1 MTAPSTSPNDRA
13 DAALAHWLAA
23 ARSDLAARTPPSW
36 LHSELQARLAE
47 HEALR
52 ELRATR
58 AVPAQAPARSPW
70 RWLAWLAVPAMAA
83 CALLL
88 ATAVALQSPA
98 RPGGGAVPEGA
109 PFIALASME
118 AIAAEPEKVVVAAEL
133 PRAALAHY
141 GLPFDPSRADQP
153 ARAELLLSARG
164 AVLAVR
170 FMQ

>member
-1 MTAPSTSPNDRA
+1 MTAPNSTDDRV
-13 DAALAHWLAA
+13 DAALAPWLAA

-36 LHSELQARLAE
+36 LYSELQARLAE
-47 HEALR
+47 HAALR
-52 ELRATR
+52 ALRATR
-58 AVPAQAPARSPW
+58 AVPALPPARSPW

-83 CALLL
+83 CAWLL
-88 ATAVALQSPA
+88 ATAMVLQSPA
-98 RPGGGAVPEGA
+98 APGGGAVQGGA

-170 FMQ
+170 FLQ

>member
-1 MTAPSTSPNDRA
+1 MTAPNSTDDRL
-13 DAALAHWLAA
+13 DAALAPWLAA

-36 LHSELQARLAE
+36 LQSELQARLAE
-47 HEALR
+47 HAALR

-58 AVPAQAPARSPW
+58 ALPAPPPARSPW
-70 RWLAWLAVPAMAA
+70 HWLAWLAVPATAA
-83 CALLL
+83 CAWLL
-88 ATAVALQSPA
+88 ATAMVLQSPA
-98 RPGGGAVPEGA
+98 APAGGAQEGA

-118 AIAAEPEKVVVAAEL
+118 VIAAEPEKVVVAAEL

-170 FMQ
+170 FLQ